1 MRLLVRPGKNGYAPP
16 DFQGPS
22 VALRTARD
30 VRRFTSF
37 WALSPDDPIPGPSS
51 CEKEKRT
58 LPRAT
63 ADVSGLAYVTVNRL
77 VQVRES

>member
-1 MRLLVRPGKNGYAPP
+1 MRLSVRPGKNGNAPP

-22 VALRTARD
+22 VARRTAREL
-30 VRRFTSF
+30 RRFTSC

-51 CEKEKRT
+51 CEKEKTT

-63 ADVSGLAYVTVNRL
+63 AGVSGLAYVAVSRL